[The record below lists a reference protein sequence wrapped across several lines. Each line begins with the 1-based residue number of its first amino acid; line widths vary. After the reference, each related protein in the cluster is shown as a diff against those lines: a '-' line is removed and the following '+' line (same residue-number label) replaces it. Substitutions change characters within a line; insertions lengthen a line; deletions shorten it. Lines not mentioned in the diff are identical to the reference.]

1 VRLNSWALVRCRA
14 LFCND
19 GPTIPRVP
27 ANAELGA
34 KARKKSRLAAAD
46 APCITF
52 VSQWHFLVSGLDPL
66 RSLF

>member
-1 VRLNSWALVRCRA
+1 VRSNSWAFLRCRA
-14 LFCND
+14 LLCND
-19 GPTIPRVP
+19 GPTKPPAP
-27 ANAELGA
+27 ANAEVGA

-66 RSLF
+66 RS

>member
-1 VRLNSWALVRCRA
+1 VRLNSWALVRCPA

-19 GPTIPRVP
+19 GPTIPPAP

-46 APCITF
+46 ARCITF
-52 VSQWHFLVSGLDPL
+52 ASQGHF
-66 RSLF
+66 